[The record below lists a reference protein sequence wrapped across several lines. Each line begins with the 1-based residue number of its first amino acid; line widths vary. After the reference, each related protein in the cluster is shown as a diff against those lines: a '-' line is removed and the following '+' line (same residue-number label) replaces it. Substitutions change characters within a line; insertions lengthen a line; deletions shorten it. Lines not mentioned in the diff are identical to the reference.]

1 MTLST
6 KRFKHSGTLG
16 DLVYGLAIM
25 RNFGGGEFYLHLN
38 QIDWIG
44 QHYYG
49 SQPNPFHQ
57 GRMTAEDLEFIK
69 PFMMSQTWVTKCEA
83 LSAEVEITH
92 NLDKFRPLFV
102 NHPGNYVD
110 CYAEAFGIRDPSM
123 RSLLRNTPWLER
135 PQPQAN
141 PEYKFVLNR
150 TARWVSPERNPVY
163 DQWKSEG
170 VDRETTF
177 VGLESEFAA
186 FVKEYDWQCSYTPT
200 KDMLEL
206 AQVISNAE
214 QFIGNQSA
222 ALSMAI
228 GMGVP
233 WVCELRRDLPEQR
246 NECYFPDHPQGDYI

>member
-1 MTLST
+1 MI

-49 SQPNPFHQ
+49 SQPSPFHQ
-57 GRMTAEDLEFIK
+57 GRMTQSDADFIRD
-69 PFMMSQTWVTKCEA
+69 FMNSQSWITKFDV
-83 LSAEVEITH
+83 LTPDVEITH
-92 NLDKFRPLFV
+92 NLDRFRPLFV
-102 NHPGNYVD
+102 GHPGNYVD
-110 CYAEAFGIRDPSM
+110 IYAEAFGIRDPDM
-123 RSLLRNTPWLER
+123 RTMMRNTAWLDR
-135 PQPQAN
+135 PEAR
-141 PEYKFVLNR
+141 EIKGRRFVLNR
-150 TARWVSPERNPVY
+150 TERWIGPERNTVY

-170 VDRETTF
+170 VDQETVF
-177 VGLESEFAA
+177 VGLPHEFEL
-186 FVKEYDWQCSYTPT
+186 FVQEYGWDCAYAPT
-200 KDMLEL
+200 TNMLEL
-206 AQVISNAE
+206 AQIIAGAE

-233 WVCELRRDLPEQR
+233 WACELRRDLPQER
-246 NECYFPDHPQGDYI
+246 NECYFPDHPNGDYF